1 MVDTTDDSGST
12 LGDRAELAHLM
23 RAFGERMRRRFL
35 HVVGEHDLTPPLFA
49 ALQALDEPC
58 PMRDVASRLS
68 CDASYVTGLADR
80 LEALG
85 LAERR
90 SHADDRRVK
99 QLALTDR
106 GHEVRAAVL
115 EKMES
120 SYDLFPQL
128 DDDEVRTMIR
138 VYRKL
143 AEK

>member
-1 MVDTTDDSGST
+1 MVDTTGDSGSA
-12 LGDRAELAHLM
+12 LGDRAELALLM
-23 RAFGERMRRRFL
+23 RTFGEGMRRRFL
-35 HVVGEHDLTPPLFA
+35 RVVGEHELTPPLFA

-58 PMRDVASRLS
+58 PMRDVASHLS

-80 LEALG
+80 LESLG

-90 SHADDRRVK
+90 SHPDDRRVK

-106 GHEVRAAVL
+106 GREVRAAVL

-120 SYDLFPQL
+120 SHDLFPQL
-128 DDDEVRTMIR
+128 NDHEVRTMVE

-143 AEK
+143 AQQ

>member
-1 MVDTTDDSGST
+1 MVDTTGDSGSA

-23 RAFGERMRRRFL
+23 RTFGEGMRRRFL
-35 HVVGEHDLTPPLFA
+35 RVVGEHDLTAPLFA

-80 LEALG
+80 LETLG
-85 LAERR
+85 LAERQ
-90 SHADDRRVK
+90 SHPDDRRVK

-106 GHEVRAAVL
+106 GREVRAAVL
-115 EKMES
+115 DKMES
-120 SYDLFPQL
+120 SHDLFPQL
-128 DDDEVRTMIR
+128 DDHEVQTMVR

-143 AEK
+143 AQQ